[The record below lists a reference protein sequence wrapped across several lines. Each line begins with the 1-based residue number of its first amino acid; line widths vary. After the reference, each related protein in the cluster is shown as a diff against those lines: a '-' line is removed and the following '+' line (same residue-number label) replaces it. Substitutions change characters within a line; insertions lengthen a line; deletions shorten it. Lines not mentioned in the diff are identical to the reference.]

1 MRLLSRGE
9 ILERIPHGAEA
20 LLISSAQVDGQ
31 TATSELWLEGNEP
44 YFAGHYPGRP
54 MLPAATLL
62 EMFGQVGAVLTGSL
76 ELERRPD
83 LLVRVHSL
91 RLLQPV
97 VPPTRL
103 RVAVALEVVRAGVVF
118 LHARAE
124 SGRGRVALARLVVA
138 GAGHAA

>member
-1 MRLLSRGE
+1 VRTLSRDE

-20 LLISSAQVDGQ
+20 LLISAAQVDGQ
-31 TATSELWLEGNEP
+31 TATSELWLDGSER

-62 EMFGQVGAVLTGSL
+62 EMMGQVGAVLTGCL

-83 LLVRVHSL
+83 VLVRVQSL
-91 RLLQPV
+91 RLLQPA
-97 VPPTRL
+97 VPPTLL

-118 LHARAE
+118 LQARAE
-124 SGRGRVALARLVVA
+124 SGRGRVALARLTVA